1 VRRRLSTALVLLFL
15 FSAASVDGAAAE
27 FVTPNS
33 GLAGSTCVPAPAPV
47 PYTSPDAGVSTTS
60 LGTDAPAYYE
70 VGQPM
75 GEFAGQSPKATMI
88 VIHGGSWYTTGKEVV
103 AATRRR
109 ADRWRKAGWR
119 TINIS
124 YRACGQSIGDVLWFM
139 QRVRDTNPSAVV
151 CATGASAG
159 GHLALMLAAKRSD
172 LACAISYAGPS
183 DLVRIAAQTTVD
195 RQTGIPSSA
204 GPARMSQL
212 ATAAFGNNA
221 TQLAYSSPLR
231 YAGAVTAR
239 VLLATGASDFLVPSA
254 QDANFGNAV
263 RAARS
268 DAYVDV
274 MSLPKG
280 SMRFVHSLVTPESLE
295 ALRAREDALV
305 APLLPAT
312 LPINILRL
320 GLLGS

>member
-1 VRRRLSTALVLLFL
+1 
-15 FSAASVDGAAAE
+15 
-27 FVTPNS
+27 
-33 GLAGSTCVPAPAPV
+33 
-47 PYTSPDAGVSTTS
+47 VSTTA

-70 VGQPM
+70 VGKPM

-103 AATRRR
+103 AAMRRR

-139 QRVRDTNPSAVV
+139 QRVRDANPSAVI

-159 GHLALMLAAKRSD
+159 GHLALMLAARRTD
-172 LACAISYAGPS
+172 LACAISHAGPS
-183 DLVRIAAQTTVD
+183 DLVGIDSQTASD
-195 RQTGIPSSA
+195 RYTGAPTTA
-204 GPARMSQL
+204 GPARISHL
-212 ATAAFGNNA
+212 AIAAFGA
-221 TQLAYSSPLR
+221 KPGPLEYSSPMS

-239 VLLATGASDFLVPSA
+239 VLLATGATDFLVPAA
-254 QDANFGNAV
+254 QDANFARAL
-263 RAARS
+263 RAAHPE
-268 DAYVDV
+268 AYVDV

-280 SMRFVHSLVTPESLE
+280 TVRFVHSLVTPESLE

-305 APLLPAT
+305 APLLPAARPT
-312 LPINILRL
+312 AILPKL
-320 GLLGS
+320 GLLG